1 LTSSFG
7 ILRMP
12 VTIDDVARDLG
23 LSVSTV
29 SKALN
34 DYREIPA
41 ETKARVSEA
50 AYRLG
55 YHPSAAARSLRMH
68 RTDRIGVI
76 NTVTSYNY
84 DYFMELLRG
93 VTAAAEQADYNL
105 VLYTNFRTQPQRL
118 QRVCRAREVDGV
130 VLLAADDMPEALDA
144 LLAEELP
151 VVNLG
156 RREERPEVSYV
167 APDARAGSL
176 LATRHLLE
184 LGHRRIG
191 LVSSLLDPRT
201 CGERLDGYRA
211 ALTEA
216 DIAFDA
222 GLVAEAEY
230 RSGGGTDAMNAI
242 LAVEPRVTAVVTIS
256 NTLAHE
262 ALQSIAAHGLR
273 VPQDIAV
280 VAIDDTWLS
289 LMTTPP
295 LTSVRQPLFEMGK
308 RAVEVLL
315 GAIADRQQPPQ
326 RIVYPVSLVARAST
340 TREAA

>member
-1 LTSSFG
+1 
-7 ILRMP
+7 MP

-23 LSVSTV
+23 LSASTV

-34 DYREIPA
+34 DYRDIPA

-50 AYRLG
+50 AHRLG
-55 YHPSAAARSLRMH
+55 YHPSAAARSLRLH

-76 NTVTSYNY
+76 NSATSYNY

-105 VLYTNFRTQPQRL
+105 VLYTNVHTQPQRL

-130 VLLAADDMPEALDA
+130 VLLAADETPEALDA
-144 LLAEELP
+144 LMAEELP

-156 RREERPEVSYV
+156 RREERPGVSYV
-167 APDARAGSL
+167 APDARAGTV
-176 LATRHLLE
+176 LATQHLLG

-201 CGERLDGYRA
+201 CAERLDGYRA
-211 ALTEA
+211 TLEA
-216 DIAFDA
+216 AGHEFDA
-222 GLVAEAEY
+222 RIVAEAEY
-230 RSGGGTDAMNAI
+230 RPGGGTDAMNAI
-242 LAVEPRVTAVVTIS
+242 LRVEPRVTAVVTIS

-262 ALQSIAAHGLR
+262 ALQSIAARDLR

-295 LTSVRQPLFEMGK
+295 LTSVRQPLFDMGK

-315 GAIADRQQPPQ
+315 AAIADRQQPPQ
-326 RIVYPVSLVARAST
+326 QIVYPVSLVARAST
-340 TREAA
+340 VGASA